1 MEEDEEYSTEYGI
14 ADILKALPEEL
25 SVELDSY
32 IKNCST
38 RTLDEIDGAIGGM
51 GQILQMI
58 VMSEYGI
65 LQFGILLTLLHENDL
80 VLADD
85 AKEALWRVA
94 EILRAL
100 SGHIELLTAPST
112 RH

>member
-1 MEEDEEYSTEYGI
+1 MEEDEEYSTEYSI
-14 ADILKALPEEL
+14 VDILKALPKEL
-25 SVELDSY
+25 SAELDSY
-32 IKNCST
+32 IKDCT
-38 RTLDEIDGAIGGM
+38 LQLLDEIDGAIGEM
-51 GQILQMI
+51 GQILQMV

-65 LQFGILLTLLHENDL
+65 LQFGILLTVLRENDL

-85 AKEALWRVA
+85 AKEALSRVA
-94 EILRAL
+94 ENLRLL

>member
-1 MEEDEEYSTEYGI
+1 MEDEEYSTEYGI

-25 SVELDSY
+25 SAELDSY
-32 IKNCST
+32 IKSCT
-38 RTLDEIDGAIGGM
+38 LQMLDEIDGAIGGM
-51 GQILQMI
+51 GQILQML

-65 LQFGILLTLLHENDL
+65 LQFGILLTVLRENDL

-85 AKEALWRVA
+85 AKEALSRVA
-94 EILRAL
+94 ENLRAL